1 MLKITIPGVE
11 QYDPVQNLFYTT
23 KETTLVLEHSLVSIS
38 KWESKWK
45 IPFLNNKG
53 MTRLQLQ
60 DYVKCMTISQNVDPL
75 VYNALTKENYEEIMK
90 YLEDPMSATTINEK
104 NLPKGAPGGGG
115 RRGQTVT
122 SELIY
127 YWMTALN
134 IPFECQKWHLNRLMM
149 LIRVASIEQQ
159 PPKQMSKRDIMSQ
172 NKALN
177 AARRAKMHSKG

>member
-1 MLKITIPGVE
+1 MPMKLVVPGSE
-11 QYDPVQNLFYTT
+11 LYDPVENLFYTT
-23 KETTLVLEHSLVSIS
+23 KDTTLLLEHSLLSIS

-45 IPFLNNKG
+45 KPFLSQKG
-53 MTRLQLQ
+53 MTSEQFQ
-60 DYVKCMTISQNVDPL
+60 DYVRCMTISQNVDPL
-75 VYNALTKENYEEIMK
+75 VYDNLTKEHYEAIAEYM
-90 YLEDPMSATTINEK
+90 EDPMSATTINDRS
-104 NLPKGAPGGGG
+104 LPKGGGGG

-159 PPKQMSKRDIMSQ
+159 PPKQMSKRDIMQQ

-177 AARRAKMHSKG
+177 AARRAKLGSRG

>member
-11 QYDPVQNLFYTT
+11 QYDPVHNLFYTT
-23 KETTLVLEHSLVSIS
+23 KETTLVLEHSLVSVS